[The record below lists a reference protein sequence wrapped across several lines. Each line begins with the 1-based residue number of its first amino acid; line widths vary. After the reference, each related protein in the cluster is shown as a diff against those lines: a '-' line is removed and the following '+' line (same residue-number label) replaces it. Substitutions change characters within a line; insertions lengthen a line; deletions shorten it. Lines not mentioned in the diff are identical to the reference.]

1 MYIHTLHMYMHT
13 CTHICTYIHTQ
24 EVQINTSSPLLSPK
38 LPSQLYS
45 FKTFGE
51 ISERSQ
57 KVTKNYDETTLLLQS
72 TSTNFHHK
80 LPTNFIPQQSPPCP
94 GPCPPSSMLTCIASL
109 AFFGTLSIT
118 SRPSFS
124 SPLPSSQ
131 QVSSS

>member
-1 MYIHTLHMYMHT
+1 MHTYTHMYIYTHTEDIDKYPPAPNFLASFILPRLLEKY
-13 CTHICTYIHTQ
+13 Q
-24 EVQINTSSPLLSPK
+24 EGARRYLKIMMKQQYCYSQPLLTFTTSYK
-38 LPSQLYS
+38 QTS
-45 FKTFGE
+45 FL
-51 ISERSQ
+51 SRS
-57 KVTKNYDETTLLLQS
+57 L
-72 TSTNFHHK
+72 
-80 LPTNFIPQQSPPCP
+80 PCP